1 MKIDRD
7 LANAIYRTDFRA
19 FTYRAF
25 EAINP
30 GQRLIPN
37 WHIDA
42 ICYHLQLMVDGE
54 ARKRLVVNLPPRTLK
69 SFIVSVALPA
79 WLLGRAP
86 GTRIICASYSDELA
100 AKFSRDCR
108 ALLETPFYKSVFPGT
123 RLNPKKA
130 SEAEFETTK
139 RGSRLATS
147 VGGKLTGRGGG
158 VLIVDDPIKA
168 NDAGSEVARRG
179 AIDWFHGTA
188 RSRLDNPPTSLVCI
202 AMQRLHVDDLAGI
215 LIEQGWPKLAL
226 PAIVTEAGDY
236 AIGPDEVYHRQ
247 VGELLQPKR
256 DSLEMI
262 EELKREVGSRVFAA
276 QYQQMPTP
284 PDGNMIKAAW
294 LGRYNTVP
302 DRKNFQRVVLSCDPA
317 GKPEIGNDYT
327 AITVIGLQQQAIH
340 LLEVSRGHWRVMR
353 MREQIIASPSSGGW
367 SLSLSRIPPAAW
379 G

>member
-7 LANAIYRTDFRA
+7 LVNAIYRTTFGA

-30 GQRLIPN
+30 GQRLIAN
-37 WHIDA
+37 WHIDLL
-42 ICYHLQLMVDGE
+42 CYQLQQMVNGDY
-54 ARKRLVVNLPPRTLK
+54 RKRLVINLPPRTLK

-86 GTRIICASYSDELA
+86 STRIICASYSDELA

-108 ALLETPFYKSVFPGT
+108 ALLETPFYKSVFPAT

-147 VGGKLTGRGGG
+147 VGGTLTGRGGG
-158 VLIVDDPIKA
+158 VLIIDDPIKA
-168 NDAGSEVARRG
+168 NDADSEVARRG
-179 AIDWFHGTA
+179 AIDWFRGTA
-188 RSRLDNPPTSLVCI
+188 LSRLDNPATSLVCI

-215 LIEQGWPKLAL
+215 LIEQVEQGWPKLVL
-226 PAIVTEAGDY
+226 PAIATEAADY
-236 AIGPDEVYHRQ
+236 VTGPDEVYHRP
-247 VGELLQPKR
+247 VGELPQPDR
-256 DSLEMI
+256 DSLQAI
-262 EELKREVGSRVFAA
+262 EELKREIGSRVFAA
-276 QYQQMPTP
+276 QYQQNPTP

-302 DRKNFQRVVLSCDPA
+302 ARATTTPR
-317 GKPEIGNDYT
+317 
-327 AITVIGLQQQAIH
+327 
-340 LLEVSRGHWRVMR
+340 
-353 MREQIIASPSSGGW
+353 SPSSAC
-367 SLSLSRIPPAAW
+367 SSRRSICSRSAA
-379 G
+379 GIGR